1 MIFYYCQRCDEPF
14 EHHAR
19 KGPRPKY
26 CSPAHRQRAF
36 ELRRDERLYAVVL
49 PASQISPVRGPG

>member
-1 MIFYYCQRCDEPF
+1 MTFYHCQHCDEPF
-14 EHHAR
+14 EQHAR

-36 ELRRDERLYAVVL
+36 ELRRDERLYTVVL
-49 PASQISPVRGPG
+49 PASQSAR